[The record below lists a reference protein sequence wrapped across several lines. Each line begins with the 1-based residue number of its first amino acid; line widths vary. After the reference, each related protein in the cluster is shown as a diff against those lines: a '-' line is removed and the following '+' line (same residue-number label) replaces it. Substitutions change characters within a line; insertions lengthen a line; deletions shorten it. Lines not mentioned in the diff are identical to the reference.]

1 MKFQKN
7 KLVKIILARLGV
19 TYYSFKTRRI
29 IGTLSM
35 KFWKE
40 YLIDILRMLTP
51 SQWGKMLIVL
61 V

>member
-35 KFWKE
+35 KF
-40 YLIDILRMLTP
+40 
-51 SQWGKMLIVL
+51 
-61 V
+61 